1 MVKIL
6 NTISG
11 ERTCPER
18 SRGSRTIKNWEAKM
32 QTVNFKQNK
41 SLSHYYVISASLI
54 LLLLVIPLSALAEDT
69 SSIDTLRQMGKA
81 FAKIS
86 EKASPAVVG
95 IKASQTV
102 TQEYST
108 MPDWP
113 FGDPFGDDEFFK
125 RFFGRPSPHQ
135 RSPQPR
141 KFQRS
146 AQGSGFIV
154 SSDGYILTNNHLVG
168 EANDVQVKLA
178 DGRELKAKVI
188 GSDPES
194 EVAVIKIDANN
205 LPILELADSDTL
217 EVGEWVIAIGN
228 PFGLS
233 HTVTAGIV
241 SAKGRSGFR
250 LAEYENFIQTDAAIN
265 PGNSGGPLINLDGK
279 VVGINTAII
288 GPGGNI
294 GIGFAIPINMAKYI
308 YNQMIEGGKVVYGAL
323 GVIIRDLDPD
333 LAESLGLKNTEGAVV
348 TEVLE
353 GSAAEKAGMKR
364 YDVVVEFNGEKVE
377 KVNEFRNR
385 VAMLKPGTKAKI
397 VVLRNGSRETLE
409 AELGESSAELKS
421 TKAPEKVMEQLG
433 LTIQNLTDNLAERY
447 GYQDQ
452 QGVIITSVEPGSEAA
467 QKGITPGM
475 LIMEVDRKPVKNT
488 KDFDQAI
495 EKAAEAGKVLLL
507 VNDGRYRTLVV
518 LKLSKK

>member
-1 MVKIL
+1 MRFIGFRQDKVV
-6 NTISG
+6 
-11 ERTCPER
+11 
-18 SRGSRTIKNWEAKM
+18 SR
-32 QTVNFKQNK
+32 F
-41 SLSHYYVISASLI
+41 SLISAFLI
-54 LLLLVIPLSALAEDT
+54 LLLFITPPSAFAQDD
-69 SSIDTLRQMGKA
+69 SSIGALRQMGKA
-81 FAKIS
+81 FAQIA

-95 IKASQTV
+95 VKAQQLV
-102 TQEYST
+102 TKEYPSFR
-108 MPDWP
+108 DGP
-113 FGDPFGDDEFFK
+113 FADPFFDDDFFE
-125 RFFGRPSPHQ
+125 RFFGRPSPRQ
-135 RSPQPR
+135 RSPQR

-168 EANDVQVKLA
+168 KAEDVEVKLA
-178 DGRELKAKVI
+178 NGRELKAKVI
-188 GSDPES
+188 GSDPGT

-217 EVGEWVIAIGN
+217 EVGEWVLAIGN